1 MKDALNADVNARD
14 VVTAEN
20 LLKKHQELGD
30 DIRAHEDEYVL
41 LSLFLTLI
49 VCGITIVKY

>member
-1 MKDALNADVNARD
+1 MIFLFQLNWVSTVKEALNADENARD

-30 DIRAHEDEYVL
+30 DIRAQEDE
-41 LSLFLTLI
+41 
-49 VCGITIVKY
+49 